1 MGSTT
6 PAAVHLTVKLL
17 FSTAAQEFCQ
27 VFIITIISSS
37 NVLLVVSS
45 SSRSAS
51 LTAAA
56 GLAPGPSGFERRIL
70 AGNEKADKAVI
81 HPEEQLFLSSTDPVW
96 HSDEGNVPYFLLNY
110 TTTLTTVEPVVGQV
124 CVAQVGG
131 RGTECE
137 HDGRTDGR
145 TSRCLCDRLL
155 LLRLR
160 RRLTLRRRRRRRID
174 ALVTRK

>member
-27 VFIITIISSS
+27 VFIIIIIATISSS
-37 NVLLVVSS
+37 NVLLGVSS

-56 GLAPGPSGFERRIL
+56 AALAPGPSGFERRIL

-96 HSDEGNVPYFLLNY
+96 HSDEGNVPYFLLNCT
-110 TTTLTTVEPVVGQV
+110 TTTLTTVAPARYASPRREDG
-124 CVAQVGG
+124 ALSAN
-131 RGTECE
+131 TT
-137 HDGRTDGR
+137 HGRTDGR
-145 TSRCLCDRLL
+145 ADVSATGCFCCVCATAVD
-155 LLRLR
+155 
-160 RRLTLRRRRRRRID
+160 
-174 ALVTRK
+174 